1 MSRRNYKHGDH
12 KVICDICG
20 FVYYRSEC
28 LKNWKGQI
36 VCKKDFE
43 NRHPQDFV
51 KARADKQSVRDPRP
65 DTQTML
71 GTTAIKV
78 AASKDDLTIDV
89 NSISGLADDDSIGI
103 TLDDGTLQWTTVN
116 GTPAG
121 DTVTLAEALPDDAA
135 IGNVVYVP
143 GDDFLTANEVSAA
156 DL

>member
-1 MSRRNYKHGDH
+1 MGKGYIHGDH
-12 KVICDICG
+12 NVICGRCG
-20 FVYYRSEC
+20 FKVKRSEC
-28 LKNWKGQI
+28 LKEWTGLL
-36 VCKKDFE
+36 VCKKCYE
-43 NRHPQDFV
+43 PRHPQDFV